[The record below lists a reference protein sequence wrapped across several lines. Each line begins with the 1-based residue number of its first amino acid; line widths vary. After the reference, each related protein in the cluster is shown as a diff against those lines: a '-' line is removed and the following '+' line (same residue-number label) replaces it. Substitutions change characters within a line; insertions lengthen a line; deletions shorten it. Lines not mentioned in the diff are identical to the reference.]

1 MIFLQPFPITFNKNK
16 EYENQFQQILII
28 CIFLILFFLAIWY
41 IFYSEP
47 FKIYRIEKIQP
58 IQFLL

>member
-1 MIFLQPFPITFNKNK
+1 MFLQPFPITFNKNK
-16 EYENQFQQILII
+16 EYENQYQKVLIT
-28 CIFLILFFLAIWY
+28 CIFFILFFIAIWY

-47 FKIYRIEKIQP
+47 FKIYRSEKIQP